1 MYSLYSRHVSA
12 RIGHHQVNPQ
22 NIKKKYYS
30 YNGFIASNSIRTG
43 KMPQSIL
50 KAKRCKK

>member
-1 MYSLYSRHVSA
+1 MYSLNAQHVSA
-12 RIGHHQVNPQ
+12 RIGHHQVNSQ

-30 YNGFIASNSIRTG
+30 YNGSVASNSIRTG

-50 KAKRCKK
+50 KAKICKK